1 LIHLF
6 FESITKPV
14 SLPYFFF
21 WSITLTCTVNTS
33 KQPVV
38 DIHPFV
44 PFFLLGLQ
52 CWIEQWRARIKRGLC
67 LGFLYP
73 IGLNGNSFLFA
84 LLGSSLAIS
93 LMASARFVFD
103 LYHCL
108 SSWDFL

>member
-14 SLPYFFF
+14 SLPSFFF

-44 PFFLLGLQ
+44 PFFYWV
-52 CWIEQWRARIKRGLC
+52 CSVE
-67 LGFLYP
+67 
-73 IGLNGNSFLFA
+73 LNNEGR
-84 LLGSSLAIS
+84 GSSEV
-93 LMASARFVFD
+93 FV
-103 LYHCL
+103 
-108 SSWDFL
+108 WDFFIRSA